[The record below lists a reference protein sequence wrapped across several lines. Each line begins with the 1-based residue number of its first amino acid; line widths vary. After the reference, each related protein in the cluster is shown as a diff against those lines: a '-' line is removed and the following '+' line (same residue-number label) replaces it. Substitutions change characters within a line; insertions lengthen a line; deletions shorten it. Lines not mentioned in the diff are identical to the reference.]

1 MSIKLSYV
9 LCLMSNI
16 LKIPCYNVQ
25 LILFTS
31 LYRIILRVVYIDVK
45 FTVVWISCVEVL
57 LHALQALCTSIV
69 V

>member
-1 MSIKLSYV
+1 MYNTAESW
-9 LCLMSNI
+9 
-16 LKIPCYNVQ
+16 CYNVQ